1 MNASEAISQ
10 LINLHKV
17 DAFADPKGAHS
28 MAVGS
33 SNKSPDVILID
44 IGGNRELK
52 GVVNMI
58 HWVQTA
64 FTQQPARVIIVKSES
79 LVEKLEQHTVK
90 DKGNAILNI
99 NTKPQVLKD
108 GVVENGQ
115 EWLTLLHS
123 SYKADTSLLTASA
136 ENTSSGQLPPKYSH
150 PLKAPLVLG
159 CF

>member
-64 FTQQPARVIIVKSES
+64 FTQQARVIIVKSES

-90 DKGNAILNI
+90 DKG
-99 NTKPQVLKD
+99 K
-108 GVVENGQ
+108 
-115 EWLTLLHS
+115 
-123 SYKADTSLLTASA
+123 SY
-136 ENTSSGQLPPKYSH
+136 
-150 PLKAPLVLG
+150 
-159 CF
+159 